1 MRKILYVLCLL
12 TPLVACSDD
21 DDKII
26 TDYDKPYSKLPTSE
40 LRTLI
45 EDNINSC
52 ITLVEEFAEMEENN
66 SILDIMNYYGINF
79 YFDISDFMNSRS
91 SDQSKENTFTGMKL
105 VWNKNKQ
112 DFDTTINAAGFM
124 EAFFPSSKTDQSN
137 NDLHFIATIDYST
150 GVYLKIEVSNGK
162 EVLLHKA
169 QQYNKETS
177 EAIQTVKCPPYSA
190 TIKMEINDDDI
201 ISRFIMR
208 RMPKEI
214 TLQKEGGDHY
224 YISLNEENGNLHWV
238 TDFNNI
244 RIRTTIGQYKN
255 IQPLI
260 EEIHYTNEG
269 RYNELATELIQK
281 NMHESVIVFTDKDEK
296 IGEWEFVNLM
306 RNEENPFPLCKCTF
320 QDGTELPFTLYM
332 LLYLK

>member
-1 MRKILYVLCLL
+1 
-12 TPLVACSDD
+12 
-21 DDKII
+21 
-26 TDYDKPYSKLPTSE
+26 
-40 LRTLI
+40 
-45 EDNINSC
+45 
-52 ITLVEEFAEMEENN
+52 
-66 SILDIMNYYGINF
+66 
-79 YFDISDFMNSRS
+79 
-91 SDQSKENTFTGMKL
+91 
-105 VWNKNKQ
+105 
-112 DFDTTINAAGFM
+112 
-124 EAFFPSSKTDQSN
+124 
-137 NDLHFIATIDYST
+137 
-150 GVYLKIEVSNGK
+150 
-162 EVLLHKA
+162 
-169 QQYNKETS
+169 
-177 EAIQTVKCPPYSA
+177 
-190 TIKMEINDDDI
+190 MEINDDDI

-260 EEIHYTNEG
+260 EEIHYANEG

>member
-12 TPLVACSDD
+12 TTLVACSDD

-150 GVYLKIEVSNGK
+150 GVYLKIEV
-162 EVLLHKA
+162 
-169 QQYNKETS
+169 Y
-177 EAIQTVKCPPYSA
+177 
-190 TIKMEINDDDI
+190 TIIIHDI
-201 ISRFIMR
+201 
-208 RMPKEI
+208 
-214 TLQKEGGDHY
+214 
-224 YISLNEENGNLHWV
+224 
-238 TDFNNI
+238 
-244 RIRTTIGQYKN
+244 
-255 IQPLI
+255 
-260 EEIHYTNEG
+260 
-269 RYNELATELIQK
+269 
-281 NMHESVIVFTDKDEK
+281 
-296 IGEWEFVNLM
+296 
-306 RNEENPFPLCKCTF
+306 
-320 QDGTELPFTLYM
+320 
-332 LLYLK
+332 

>member
-12 TPLVACSDD
+12 TTLVACSDD

-177 EAIQTVKCPPYSA
+177 EA
-190 TIKMEINDDDI
+190 KMCIRDSTQHDGFYRDYHAGRYCREQFYHTRGRDQSSERRGSPVGRGHPNGSTASRASDYHDQCHDDSGI
-201 ISRFIMR
+201 AAHVF
-208 RMPKEI
+208 
-214 TLQKEGGDHY
+214 
-224 YISLNEENGNLHWV
+224 
-238 TDFNNI
+238 
-244 RIRTTIGQYKN
+244 RIRGGSFLALAHGTCRDRWVADLDY
-255 IQPLI
+255 
-260 EEIHYTNEG
+260 HDAD
-269 RYNELATELIQK
+269 RYPVCVL
-281 NMHESVIVFTDKDEK
+281 
-296 IGEWEFVNLM
+296 
-306 RNEENPFPLCKCTF
+306 R
-320 QDGTELPFTLYM
+320 Y
-332 LLYLK
+332 

>member
-12 TPLVACSDD
+12 TTLVACSDD

-208 RMPKEI
+208 R
-214 TLQKEGGDHY
+214 
-224 YISLNEENGNLHWV
+224 
-238 TDFNNI
+238 FNNI
-244 RIRTTIGQYKN
+244 RVRTTIGQYKN

-281 NMHESVIVFTDKDEK
+281 NMRESVIVFTDKDEK

>member
-1 MRKILYVLCLL
+1 
-12 TPLVACSDD
+12 
-21 DDKII
+21 
-26 TDYDKPYSKLPTSE
+26 
-40 LRTLI
+40 
-45 EDNINSC
+45 
-52 ITLVEEFAEMEENN
+52 
-66 SILDIMNYYGINF
+66 
-79 YFDISDFMNSRS
+79 
-91 SDQSKENTFTGMKL
+91 
-105 VWNKNKQ
+105 
-112 DFDTTINAAGFM
+112 
-124 EAFFPSSKTDQSN
+124 
-137 NDLHFIATIDYST
+137 
-150 GVYLKIEVSNGK
+150 
-162 EVLLHKA
+162 
-169 QQYNKETS
+169 
-177 EAIQTVKCPPYSA
+177 
-190 TIKMEINDDDI
+190 
-201 ISRFIMR
+201 
-208 RMPKEI
+208 MPKEV
-214 TLQKEGGDHY
+214 TLQKEGGDDY

-244 RIRTTIGQYKN
+244 RVRTTIGQYKN